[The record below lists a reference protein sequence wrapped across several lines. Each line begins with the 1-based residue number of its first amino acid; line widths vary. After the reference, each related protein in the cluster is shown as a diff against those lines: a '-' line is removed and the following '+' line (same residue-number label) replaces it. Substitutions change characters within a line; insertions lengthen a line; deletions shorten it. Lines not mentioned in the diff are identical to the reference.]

1 MFEVSSGRG
10 FWAKKYIISAYKKI
24 IHGGII
30 SGLFHEDGI
39 SEIAGIPFRELS
51 HSFATSAA
59 NVFNGFREHI
69 DNFRTRLAQRIN
81 IPPEYPTLHRLVHG
95 DIWPNVARPAP
106 IVPGRL
112 IISPR
117 PIGGNN
123 RAIDDSIAS
132 GRLIAPRPIG
142 NYRGIGDSIDSGAAS
157 AGAASSAASR
167 RLAKYSST

>member
-1 MFEVSSGRG
+1 MALGDAICMREADYKDDRKTD
-10 FWAKKYIISAYKKI
+10 AIITRIDGKPMI

-117 PIGGNN
+117 PIGGN
-123 RAIDDSIAS
+123 
-132 GRLIAPRPIG
+132 
-142 NYRGIGDSIDSGAAS
+142 YRGIGDSIDSGAAS